1 MEAKQEG
8 GYVIKT
14 ERKKDSGNAEGPIIV
29 TKTEPK
35 QEIGCA
41 GVPPVVP
48 KIIIKPIKRGLVKQ
62 VKQPIL
68 IAPIAGCTTCT
79 SDEFSSDY
87 YDE

>member
-29 TKTEPK
+29 MKTEPK
-35 QEIGCA
+35 QEIGCT

-48 KIIIKPIKRGLVKQ
+48 KIIIKPIKRGLVK
-62 VKQPIL
+62 PIL